1 MKELLHVIRREYL
14 TRVRTKSFV
23 LTTLLMP
30 ILIPLLFFLPTYFV
44 TKQGDYKQMKIAL
57 VDYSNLFKE
66 AFDESELII
75 ELLENQTIEEVKS
88 LILTDKWEGIVF
100 IEKTDS
106 AGTNIQ
112 YYSRKQPSAFLLNQI
127 RTSVQRI
134 VINERLSVYGIE
146 NVDAMV
152 RSARAS
158 VSIENVK
165 VSAEKT
171 QTVNN
176 RFQQPLCMIMG
187 VLIYMFVLMF
197 SSQVMKAVMEEK
209 SSRIIEIIIT
219 SISPVKFM
227 AGKII
232 GVALLGLTQIACWI
246 ILLFGF
252 SLFLSNFAD
261 ITASGSMNASQQ
273 ISQEDINQILNNIN
287 QIDFNLII
295 PAFLFFFIGGY
306 LLYSSLFSAIA
317 AIANH
322 NDDIQRVTM
331 IVTLPLIMSIFILM
345 NTINSPDNALS
356 YWFSII
362 PFTSPVVMM
371 GRIVYGAPVQD
382 ILLSM
387 FVLAFTVAF
396 IVWLSGKIYKT
407 AILYTGKKVTTKD
420 VIDLIK
426 GT

>member
-1 MKELLHVIRREYL
+1 MKELLHVIKREYL

-187 VLIYMFVLMF
+187 FLIYIFVLMF

-261 ITASGSMNASQQ
+261 LTASGSMNASQQ
-273 ISQEDINQILNNIN
+273 ISQEEINQILNNIN

-331 IVTLPLIMSIFILM
+331 IVTLPLMMSIFILM
-345 NTINSPDNALS
+345 NTVNSPDNALS

-420 VIDLIK
+420 VIDWIK

>member
-261 ITASGSMNASQQ
+261 LTASGSMNASQQ
-273 ISQEDINQILNNIN
+273 ISQEEINQILNNIN

>member
-1 MKELLHVIRREYL
+1 MKELLHVIKREYL

-187 VLIYMFVLMF
+187 FLIYIFVLMF

-261 ITASGSMNASQQ
+261 LTASGSMNASQQ

-331 IVTLPLIMSIFILM
+331 IVTLPLMMSIFILM
-345 NTINSPDNALS
+345 NTVNSPDNALS

-420 VIDLIK
+420 VIDWIK